1 LDENVAQIM
10 SLLHLPQLLTHEE
23 LTKIDALIESSLF
36 VDGAKTASLA
46 AQSVKNNLQ
55 IDKDNTQTLPQ
66 LQAIIL
72 RALETSP
79 LFQIATLPK
88 HIYPIVFSKYSEGMT
103 YGWHVDSPQM
113 RNPQMG
119 SPATRT
125 DLAMTIFLSD
135 PSTYE
140 GGELLIQ
147 GSQGVT
153 AYKPDKGDAVVYPC
167 MYLHCVNPITQG
179 ERRAA
184 VTWIQSDIGSVEKRQ
199 ILFDMNQIHG
209 SLYQKDPNSMEANL
223 LLQTHSNLLR
233 MWLAD

>member
-1 LDENVAQIM
+1 MGENVALTM
-10 SLLHLPQLLTHEE
+10 SLLHLPQIITHEE
-23 LTKIDALIESSLF
+23 LIKIDALIKSSLF
-36 VDGAKTASLA
+36 VDGAKTASMSA
-46 AQSVKNNLQ
+46 KSVKNNLQ
-55 IDKDNTQTLPQ
+55 IDKNDIQTLPQ

-113 RNPQMG
+113 G
-119 SPATRT
+119 SPAIRT

-153 AYKPDKGDAVVYPC
+153 AYKPNKGDAVVYPC

-184 VTWIQSDIGSVEKRQ
+184 VTWIQSEVGSVEKRQ

>member
-1 LDENVAQIM
+1 M
-10 SLLHLPQLLTHEE
+10 SLLHLPQLLKPEE
-23 LTKIDALIESSLF
+23 LNQIDALLESSLF
-36 VDGAKTASLA
+36 IDGAKTASMA
-46 AQSVKNNLQ
+46 AKAVKNNLQ
-55 IDKDNTQTLPQ
+55 IDKNNTQTLPQ
-66 LQAIIL
+66 LQSIIL
-72 RALETSP
+72 LALETSP

-88 HIYPIVFSKYSEGMT
+88 NIYPIVFSKYYEGMT

-119 SPATRT
+119 NSAMRT

-153 AYKPDKGDAVVYPC
+153 AYKPNKGDAVVYPC
-167 MYLHCVNPITQG
+167 MYLHCVNPITKG
-179 ERRAA
+179 ERCAA
-184 VTWIQSDIGSVEKRQ
+184 VTWIQSEIGSVEKRQ

-209 SLYQKDPNSMEANL
+209 SLYQKDPNSVEANL

>member
-1 LDENVAQIM
+1 LGENVALTM

-55 IDKDNTQTLPQ
+55 IDKDNTQTLPP
-66 LQAIIL
+66 LQKIIL
-72 RALETSP
+72 QALETNP

-113 RNPQMG
+113 G
-119 SPATRT
+119 SPSIRT

-147 GSQGVT
+147 GSQGIT
-153 AYKPDKGDAVVYPC
+153 AYKPNKGDAVVYPC

-184 VTWIQSDIGSVEKRQ
+184 VTWIQSEVGSVEKRQ

-233 MWLAD
+233 MWLTE

>member
-1 LDENVAQIM
+1 M
-10 SLLHLPQLLTHEE
+10 SLIQIPQLLTHEE
-23 LTKIDALIESSLF
+23 LSKIDALLESSLF

-46 AQSVKNNLQ
+46 AQSVKKNLQ
-55 IDKDNTQTLPQ
+55 IDKNNTQTLPQ
-66 LQAIIL
+66 LQSIIL
-72 RALETSP
+72 QALKTSP
-79 LFQIATLPK
+79 LFQIAILPK

-113 RNPQMG
+113 G
-119 SPATRT
+119 SPAIRT

-135 PSTYE
+135 PSTYQ

-147 GSQGVT
+147 GSQGIT
-153 AYKPDKGDAVVYPC
+153 AYKPNKGDAVVYPC
-167 MYLHCVNPITQG
+167 TYLHCVNPITQG

-184 VTWIQSDIGSVEKRQ
+184 VTWIQSEVGSVEKRQ
-199 ILFDMNQIHG
+199 ILFDLNQIHG

-233 MWLAD
+233 MWLTE

>member
-1 LDENVAQIM
+1 M
-10 SLLHLPQLLTHEE
+10 SLIQIPQLLIHEK
-23 LTKIDALIESSLF
+23 LTQIDALMESSLF
-36 VDGAKTASLA
+36 VDGANTASMA
-46 AQSVKNNLQ
+46 AKSVKNNLQ
-55 IDKDNTQTLPQ
+55 IDKNNTQTLPQ
-66 LQAIIL
+66 LQSIIL
-72 RALETSP
+72 KALETSP

-88 HIYPIVFSKYSEGMT
+88 HIYPIIFSKYSEGMT

-113 RNPQMG
+113 G
-119 SPATRT
+119 SPAIRT

-153 AYKPDKGDAVVYPC
+153 AYKPNRGDAVVYPC

-184 VTWIQSDIGSVEKRQ
+184 VTWIQSEIGSVEKRQ

-209 SLYQKDPNSMEANL
+209 SLYQKDPNSIEANL

-233 MWLAD
+233 MWLAE

>member
-1 LDENVAQIM
+1 M

-55 IDKDNTQTLPQ
+55 IDKDNTQTLPP
-66 LQAIIL
+66 LQKIIL
-72 RALETSP
+72 QALETNP

-113 RNPQMG
+113 G
-119 SPATRT
+119 SPAIRT

-135 PSTYE
+135 PNTYQ

-147 GSQGVT
+147 GSQGIT
-153 AYKPDKGDAVVYPC
+153 AYKPNKGDAVVYPC

-184 VTWIQSDIGSVEKRQ
+184 VTWIQSEVGSVEKRQ

-209 SLYQKDPNSMEANL
+209 SLYQKDPNSIEANL

-233 MWLAD
+233 MWLTE

>member
-1 LDENVAQIM
+1 M
-10 SLLHLPQLLTHEE
+10 SLIQIPQLLTHEE
-23 LTKIDALIESSLF
+23 LTQIDALIESSLF
-36 VDGAKTASLA
+36 VDGAGTASIA
-46 AQSVKNNLQ
+46 AKAVKNNLQ
-55 IDKDNTQTLPQ
+55 IDKNNTQTLPQ
-66 LQAIIL
+66 LQSIIL

-119 SPATRT
+119 STAMRT

-135 PSTYE
+135 PHTYE

-147 GSQGVT
+147 GSQGIT
-153 AYKPDKGDAVVYPC
+153 AYKPSKGDAVVYPC

-184 VTWIQSDIGSVEKRQ
+184 VTWIQSEVGSVEKR
-199 ILFDMNQIHG
+199 
-209 SLYQKDPNSMEANL
+209 
-223 LLQTHSNLLR
+223 
-233 MWLAD
+233 

>member
-1 LDENVAQIM
+1 MDEIVAQVM
-10 SLLHLPQLLTHEE
+10 SLLHLPQLLTNEE
-23 LTKIDALIESSLF
+23 LTKIDALLESSLF
-36 VDGAKTASLA
+36 VDGAKTASMA
-46 AQSVKNNLQ
+46 AKAVKNNLQ
-55 IDKDNTQTLPQ
+55 IDKNNTHTLPQ
-66 LQAIIL
+66 LQSIIL
-72 RALETSP
+72 LALETSP

-113 RNPQMG
+113 GNP
-119 SPATRT
+119 AIRT

-147 GSQGVT
+147 GSQGIT
-153 AYKPDKGDAVVYPC
+153 AYKPNRGDAVVYPC
-167 MYLHCVNPITQG
+167 MYLHCVNPITKG
-179 ERRAA
+179 ERRVA
-184 VTWIQSDIGSVEKRQ
+184 VTWIQSEVGSVEKRQ

-209 SLYQKDPNSMEANL
+209 SLYQKDPNSVEANL

-233 MWLAD
+233 MWLAN

>member
-1 LDENVAQIM
+1 M

-119 SPATRT
+119 NPAIRT

-135 PSTYE
+135 SSTYE

>member
-1 LDENVAQIM
+1 LGENVAQIM

-23 LTKIDALIESSLF
+23 LTKIDDLIESSLF

-55 IDKDNTQTLPQ
+55 IDKNNTQTLPQ

-79 LFQIATLPK
+79 LFQIANLPK

-113 RNPQMG
+113 GNP
-119 SPATRT
+119 PIRT

-147 GSQGVT
+147 GSQGIT
-153 AYKPDKGDAVVYPC
+153 AYKPNKGDAVVYPC

-184 VTWIQSDIGSVEKRQ
+184 VTWIQSDISSVGKRQ

>member
-1 LDENVAQIM
+1 M
-10 SLLHLPQLLTHEE
+10 SLIQISQLLTHEE
-23 LTKIDALIESSLF
+23 LTQIDTLLENSLF
-36 VDGAKTASLA
+36 VDGASTASLA
-46 AQSVKNNLQ
+46 AKAVKNNLQ
-55 IDKDNTQTLPQ
+55 IDRNNTQTLPQ
-66 LQAIIL
+66 LQNIIL

-119 SPATRT
+119 SSTIRT

-153 AYKPDKGDAVVYPC
+153 GFKPNKGDAVVYPC
-167 MYLHCVNPITQG
+167 MYVHCVNPITKG

-184 VTWIQSDIGSVEKRQ
+184 VTWIQSEVGSVEKRQ

-209 SLYQKDPNSMEANL
+209 SLCQKDPNSVEANL

-233 MWLAD
+233 MWLAE

>member
-1 LDENVAQIM
+1 LAESVVITM
-10 SLLHLPQLLTHEE
+10 SLIHIPQLLTSEE
-23 LTKIDALIESSLF
+23 LTQIDTLIESSLF

-55 IDKDNTQTLPQ
+55 IDKNDTQTLPQ
-66 LQAIIL
+66 LQSIIL

-79 LFQIATLPK
+79 LFQITTLPK
-88 HIYPIVFSKYSEGMT
+88 HIYPIIFSKYSEGMT

-113 RNPQMG
+113 G
-119 SPATRT
+119 SPAIRT

-135 PSTYE
+135 PSTYQ

-153 AYKPDKGDAVVYPC
+153 AYKPNKGDAVVYPC

-184 VTWIQSDIGSVEKRQ
+184 VTWIQSEVGSVEKRQ
-199 ILFDMNQIHG
+199 ILFNMNQIHG

-233 MWLAD
+233 MWLTE

>member
-1 LDENVAQIM
+1 LGENVALTM

-55 IDKDNTQTLPQ
+55 IDKDNTQTLPP
-66 LQAIIL
+66 LQKIIL
-72 RALETSP
+72 QALETNS

-113 RNPQMG
+113 G
-119 SPATRT
+119 SPSIRT

-147 GSQGVT
+147 GSQGIT
-153 AYKPDKGDAVVYPC
+153 AYKPNKGDAVVYPC
-167 MYLHCVNPITQG
+167 MYLHCVNPIMQG

-184 VTWIQSDIGSVEKRQ
+184 VTWIQSEVGSVEKRQ

-209 SLYQKDPNSMEANL
+209 LLYQKDPNSVEANL

-233 MWLAD
+233 MWLAE